1 LTANLRPA
9 AAFSFEQPGEATMA
23 LPFEDT
29 ELRKQALAY
38 VIRLYDEL
46 TEENG
51 APTLGTQNQAVDF
64 ILADPELRR
73 AVQDWAKTA
82 EIDEATTAPPQHLP
96 CDALYDR
103 MRGFMA
109 RIMEPPVFVA
119 GLPDRR

>member
-1 LTANLRPA
+1 MP
-9 AAFSFEQPGEATMA
+9 

-29 ELRKQALAY
+29 TLKRQALAY

-73 AVQDWAKTA
+73 AVADWARTN
-82 EIDEATTAPPQHLP
+82 EIDEATIAPPQRLP
-96 CDALYDR
+96 CDALYER
-103 MRGFMA
+103 VRAFLA
-109 RIMEPPVFVA
+109 QIMEPPVFATSVNRP
-119 GLPDRR
+119 L